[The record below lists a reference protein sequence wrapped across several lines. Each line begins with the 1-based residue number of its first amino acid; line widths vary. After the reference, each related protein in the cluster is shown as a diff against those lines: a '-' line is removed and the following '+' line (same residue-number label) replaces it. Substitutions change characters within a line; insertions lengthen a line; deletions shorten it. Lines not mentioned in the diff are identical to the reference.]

1 MYKSFLYL
9 TGEIKQQSSV
19 WKTQVSTG
27 QLQIRWDEILIW
39 MICIGVS
46 RFPVRYRLYLLMVN
60 ELSLVADILLRNW
73 HWLYLNSFTQKEVKM
88 KLFRYRVKA
97 GMSYLF
103 FFLFVFVFFL
113 QCSGTRDKTFFFL
126 HLFCENWNIIKF
138 DI

>member
-1 MYKSFLYL
+1 MYTSFLYL

-73 HWLYLNSFTQKEVKM
+73 HWLYLNSFTPKEVKM

-103 FFLFVFVFFL
+103 FFSF
-113 QCSGTRDKTFFFL
+113 CFFFFFYSVVVPVIR
-126 HLFCENWNIIKF
+126 LFFSNIFFVKIE
-138 DI
+138 IS